1 MTSLT
6 KQLYDELGPD
16 ETVNLHAWT
25 SSKSSSVDNTHT
37 NIWGGRYNAYLI
49 TKTIKELGV
58 KGISSHII
66 DAEAP
71 KKEDVLK
78 KNPDYKEAE
87 YVGVVKDSTI
97 WSPAGVFKGTVF
109 GNVGGAPSKSNQT
122 LEMNDNKFHIQVKNN
137 KGKIGSS
144 ADGVAMFY
152 YKVPVKSKF
161 TITANATVNS
171 FDSNDQVS
179 FGLMARDDMYIDE
192 NRTDVLGDYVAAG
205 PLKLATAGGVWNC
218 FAR

>member
-49 TKTIKELGV
+49 TKTIKQLGV

-71 KKEDVLK
+71 KKED
-78 KNPDYKEAE
+78 E
-87 YVGVVKDSTI
+87 
-97 WSPAGVFKGTVF
+97 
-109 GNVGGAPSKSNQT
+109 
-122 LEMNDNKFHIQVKNN
+122 
-137 KGKIGSS
+137 IGRASCRER
-144 ADGVAMFY
+144 V
-152 YKVPVKSKF
+152 
-161 TITANATVNS
+161 
-171 FDSNDQVS
+171 
-179 FGLMARDDMYIDE
+179 
-192 NRTDVLGDYVAAG
+192 
-205 PLKLATAGGVWNC
+205 
-218 FAR
+218 